1 MKKNILVILI
11 IIVLIIAIRSTLEVK
26 VYFNEFKNNYLVE
39 IRVLNIRIFEEAKD
53 IDYINEFEDIEE
65 FNLKGVI

>member
-1 MKKNILVILI
+1 MKKVLLIILI
-11 IIVLIIAIRSTLEVK
+11 AIAILLAVSTLQVK

-39 IRVLNIRIFEEAKD
+39 IEVFHVRIFREIKD
-53 IDYINEFEDIEE
+53 LEYVNEFEDIEE

>member
-1 MKKNILVILI
+1 MRKNIVVILI
-11 IIVLIIAIRSTLEVK
+11 IIMLVIAIRSTLEVK

-65 FNLKGVI
+65 FNLEGVV